1 MIESVVMIGAV
12 MTIIMILVGFL
23 LLKASGKNPYLAYIP
38 GMVVFPTGILLIV
51 IATIA
56 GKIEILGAGLGG
68 WGIAFLFSSAIG
80 FIITAIIDTYSSP
93 VAN

>member
-1 MIESVVMIGAV
+1 MVQSVVMIGAV
-12 MTIIMILVGFL
+12 MTIIMILLGFI

-56 GKIEILGAGLGG
+56 GKIEFFGAGLGG
-68 WGIAFLFSSAIG
+68 WGIALLFSSAIG
-80 FIITAIIDTYSSP
+80 FIITAIIDTYTSP